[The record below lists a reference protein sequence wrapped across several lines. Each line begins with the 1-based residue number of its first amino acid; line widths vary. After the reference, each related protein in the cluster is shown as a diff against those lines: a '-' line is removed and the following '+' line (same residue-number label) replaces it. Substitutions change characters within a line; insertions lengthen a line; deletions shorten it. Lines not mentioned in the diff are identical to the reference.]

1 LGDEGRQARSAT
13 SGSKRVVYVDAIE
26 RFVGDLL
33 HAKADSNSRGR
44 VYRSIGKTSFED
56 DPVNY
61 YVLMGVLDGLKGLG
75 LVGHWKGQ
83 TRYRK
88 IYLIRGPAQKSRSFH

>member
-1 LGDEGRQARSAT
+1 
-13 SGSKRVVYVDAIE
+13 
-26 RFVGDLL
+26 
-33 HAKADSNSRGR
+33 
-44 VYRSIGKTSFED
+44 
-56 DPVNY
+56 VNY

-88 IYLIRGPAQKSRSFH
+88 IYLIRGPAQKSRNFH